1 MAGKIYALSDLHGH
15 YEIMLAMLR
24 KIRFDDSDT
33 LYMVSAKIFTTA
45 RLPG

>member
-15 YEIMLAMLR
+15 YEILLAMLR

-33 LYMVSAKIFTTA
+33 LYI
-45 RLPG
+45 L